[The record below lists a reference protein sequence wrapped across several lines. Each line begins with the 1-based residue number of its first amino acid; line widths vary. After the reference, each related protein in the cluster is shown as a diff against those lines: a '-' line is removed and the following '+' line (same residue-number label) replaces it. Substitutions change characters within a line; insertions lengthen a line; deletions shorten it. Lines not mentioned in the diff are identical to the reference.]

1 MRTAFSLLAL
11 SAAVVYAEGIVIAYP
26 TPFTVVQRDAKDKGV
41 IPLRGKIT
49 PPTAGATMQARF
61 AGGPWVPAGAQDK
74 DGAFQGS
81 IPGATGQGALEIRQT
96 DHPAV
101 VTKVAPVAIGDVFV
115 ITGQSNA
122 DGRGGAMVQLKDDLP
137 CLGAKYR
144 AGAWSRGD
152 DPSDNAGKHAS
163 PWPLVLN
170 SLIPE
175 TKIPMAFIQTA
186 TGSTVVRQWR
196 GSGNMFVRMQK
207 MVHAATGGTMRV
219 RAVLYYQG
227 ENDITHWNKQTVLG
241 DYAEY
246 KKHLIPMLDDTHALL
261 KAPILVGQITNLLGF
276 RDRNDNIRR
285 AQQEVWTEHPHAL
298 PGATAWDIFPTDGV
312 HYRTADNMAAFA
324 ARWTSAIRNALY
336 AEKPIPSPRLLKAK
350 RDTDTTLSLHFAR
363 ELAIAKWDGT
373 AAKKALGFRFSLPDG
388 TVLTDAHVTSTVVD
402 GKTVQLRLAKPVPA
416 GTKLSYGSGA
426 DGQGKPV
433 LRDHDTG
440 QPVPL
445 VFGHAIE

>member
-1 MRTAFSLLAL
+1 MKTVLSLLAL
-11 SAAVVYAEGIVIAYP
+11 TTVAAHADGTVVAYP
-26 TPFTVVQRDAKDKGV
+26 TPYTIVQRDAK
-41 IPLRGKIT
+41 GKAMVPVHGKVT
-49 PPTAGATMQARF
+49 PPTLGIAMQARF
-61 AGGPWVPAGAQDK
+61 AGGPWLPAGTQDK
-74 DGAFQGS
+74 DGAFRGS
-81 IPGATGQGALEIRQT
+81 IPGAVGQGALEIR
-96 DHPAV
+96 PADRPDA
-101 VTKVAPVAIGDVFV
+101 VTKVEPVGIGDVFV

-122 DGRGGAMVQLKDDLP
+122 DGRGGTMIRLKDDLP

-175 TKIPMAFIQTA
+175 TKVPMAFIQTA

-196 GSGNMFVRMQK
+196 GSGNMFARMQK

-246 KKHLIPMLDDTHALL
+246 RKHLKPMLDDTHALL
-261 KAPILVGQITNLLGF
+261 KAPVLVGQITNLLGF

-285 AQQEVWTEHPHAL
+285 AQQESWTENPHAL

-324 ARWTSAIRNALY
+324 ARWTFAIRNAFY
-336 AEKPIPSPRLLKAK
+336 AEKPIPSPRLLKAE
-350 RDTDTTLSLHFAR
+350 RENDTTLSLHFAR

-373 AAKKALGFRFSLPDG
+373 AAKKALGFRLSLPDG
-388 TVLTDAHVTSTVVD
+388 TLLTDADVIGTLVD
-402 GKTVQLRLAKPVPA
+402 GKQVQLRLRKPIPP
-416 GTKLSYGSGA
+416 GSKLSYGSGS

-433 LRDHDTG
+433 LRDRETG

-445 VFGHAIE
+445 VFGRKVE